1 MAKLPILGLF
11 ESADHAA
18 DAGDALKAAGVSPT
32 DHDFLT
38 DPPSPAG
45 PFAVREENPTF
56 STPPVFRPLCDL
68 TVGIMLTSMTQMA
81 YPLVQGG
88 KPILSLP
95 PMAVVTY
102 ESTMLTAIIFT
113 IIGIIFESRL
123 PSFKQGLYD
132 TRITEGYIGV
142 LVNVD
147 EDQLTQT
154 QTLLTQAG
162 AIDGVRNDGGPA
174 A

>member
-1 MAKLPILGLF
+1 L
-11 ESADHAA
+11 
-18 DAGDALKAAGVSPT
+18 
-32 DHDFLT
+32 
-38 DPPSPAG
+38 
-45 PFAVREENPTF
+45 
-56 STPPVFRPLCDL
+56 
-68 TVGIMLTSMTQMA
+68 A
-81 YPLVQGG
+81 YPLTQGG

-102 ESTMLTAIIFT
+102 ESTMLTAIVFT

-123 PSFKQGLYD
+123 PAFKQGLYD

-147 EDQLTQT
+147 EDQLGSTQA
-154 QTLLTQAG
+154 LLTQAG
-162 AIDGVRNDGGPA
+162 AIDVVRNDGGSA

>member
-1 MAKLPILGLF
+1 MQDCCK
-11 ESADHAA
+11 S
-18 DAGDALKAAGVSPT
+18 AGVAPT
-32 DHDFLT
+32 DFDFLT
-38 DPPSPAG
+38 DAPYPEGAFG
-45 PFAVREENPTF
+45 EREENHRLYIFPF
-56 STPPVFRPLCDL
+56 VGALIGL

-88 KPILSLP
+88 KPILSMP

-102 ESTMLTAIIFT
+102 ESTMLTAIVFT

-123 PSFKQGLYD
+123 PAFKEGLYD

-147 EDQLTQT
+147 EEQLTST

-162 AIDGVRNDGGPA
+162 AIDVVRKDGGSGA
-174 A
+174 